1 MLGTWAPGGL
11 LPNEADLAKSYN
23 CARATVNR
31 AMQALADEGIV
42 ERRRKAGTRVCMA
55 PARQARFS
63 IPIVRSEIEAQ
74 GAAYSYQLLR
84 RSQCPAPAWLGTRF
98 SVPDAAPVLHLMCLH
113 FSDGQP
119 YQLEDRWINLTALPQ
134 AETADFS
141 TAGPNEWLVATVPFS
156 NAEISFSAAMAE
168 KTHAT
173 HLDCDIG
180 APLFVIER
188 STWWEG
194 ESITFV
200 RLSFRPGHQMTT
212 RY

>member
-1 MLGTWAPGGL
+1 MLGTFGPGSL

-55 PARQARFS
+55 PARQARFT

-74 GAAYSYQLLR
+74 GAAYGYQLVS
-84 RSQCPAPAWLGTRF
+84 RSPCPAPAWLSTRF
-98 SVPDAAPVLHLMCLH
+98 SVPDAAPVLHLLCLH
-113 FSDGQP
+113 LADGQP

-134 AETADFS
+134 AETAGFS
-141 TAGPNEWLVATVPFS
+141 EVGPNEWLVETVPFS
-156 NAEISFSAAMAE
+156 NAEISFSAAQAGKPHAE
-168 KTHAT
+168 
-173 HLDCDIG
+173 HLKCGMG

-200 RLSFRPGHQMTT
+200 RLSFRPGHKMTT